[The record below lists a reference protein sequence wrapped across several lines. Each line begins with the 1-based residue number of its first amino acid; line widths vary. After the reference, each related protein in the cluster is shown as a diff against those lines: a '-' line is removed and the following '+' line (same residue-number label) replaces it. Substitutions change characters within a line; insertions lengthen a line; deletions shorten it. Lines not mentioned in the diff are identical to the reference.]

1 APFLLAGANSSPPD
15 TSLGTNTSDI
25 AAAAAWQP
33 WDNLRFTYQT
43 RLPEDLTDVR
53 TQEAGVSLNFDRFA
67 GSVYYADLDA
77 EPSAGMPDHEE
88 QVWGDASW
96 NFSGGWSLFGA
107 VRYDLHDDRLLRD
120 AIGFAYDCDCFGF
133 KIYYLEDYT
142 GDADFRLGQ
151 SVMFS
156 V

>member
-1 APFLLAGANSSPPD
+1 
-15 TSLGTNTSDI
+15 
-25 AAAAAWQP
+25 
-33 WDNLRFTYQT
+33 
-43 RLPEDLTDVR
+43 
-53 TQEAGVSLNFDRFA
+53 
-67 GSVYYADLDA
+67 
-77 EPSAGMPDHEE
+77 
-88 QVWGDASW
+88 
-96 NFSGGWSLFGA
+96 

-156 V
+156 VDFKSLGSSQIAPHL